1 MAVRPVIKGF
11 EFFLERLLKGFRSV
25 KNREPDNLEM
35 ILIKQEA
42 AQKARDAN
50 KVIDVDFDKGRWKDT
65 KGITSLMESGDVK
78 IGTAPKTPPYQKSQ
92 ADIDF
97 EIMERIKA
105 DNKKAVEAF
114 EKRNPRKPEKFFY
127 GGFVEQPELGP
138 TAHGS
143 EALASRTRLA
153 APGSTSTT
161 STGLNYLLAE
171 DNDNQRVPFDEGGSI
186 SDVLP
191 PNFDELDHDELM
203 YIIKLLQAG
212 EIPQYA
218 DGGRIG
224 FKLGGID
231 KGRRAFL
238 KLMGGAAAGIGALKA
253 GALKLLGKEGAT
265 VAKEVITTPNVVGKP
280 AWFDPLVTRIINEG
294 EDVTKQFAYKER
306 MRVHTKPISET
317 EEVTI
322 YRDLDDGSVRVNYG
336 QKLKIDDTK
345 PYEKGNIG
353 RASNDPDQ
361 IDLIVRQGEEVEP
374 DLKTGKGGGKTKA
387 SFEASEAEP
396 RAAGGPEDADIEFDG
411 IREVD
416 NVDDLMQ
423 DVSVLEEFATG
434 KKLTGKKA
442 AKAKKKR
449 EDYQRFTEDQVE
461 QANYLEEKYGPAER
475 YYDED
480 FASGGRAGY
489 FLGGK
494 VGAGI
499 LKLLKNKKKVK
510 AAYDDIFPSGDYKY
524 DAEMVAESL
533 VENNPR
539 VFGNRLY
546 SDLTDAERFEVY
558 GAALNE
564 ASTNFAKQL
573 KLKRAMDKASKP
585 TKTLEGIE
593 KTGTIDISDD
603 AIAEEFATFMKETD
617 PVGHAKIQKVVDD
630 ANQKIEL
637 KRFKT
642 KGRKPN
648 ALGGLANM
656 LGE

>member
-114 EKRNPRKPEKFFY
+114 EKRNPRKPKKFFY

-171 DNDNQRVPFDEGGSI
+171 DNDNQRVPFK
-186 SDVLP
+186 
-191 PNFDELDHDELM
+191 M
-203 YIIKLLQAG
+203 
-212 EIPQYA
+212 
-218 DGGRIG
+218 
-224 FKLGGID
+224 
-231 KGRRAFL
+231 GRRAFL

-265 VAKEVITTPNVVGKP
+265 VAKEVITTPAAPGKP

-294 EDVTKQFAYKER
+294 EDVTKQFAYKDR
-306 MRVHTKPISET
+306 MQVNTKPISET

-336 QKLKIDDTK
+336 SKLKIDDSK

-396 RAAGGPEDADIEFDG
+396 RAVGGPEDADIEFDG

-461 QANYLEEKYGPAER
+461 QANYLEEKYGPAEQ

-558 GAALNE
+558 GAALEE
-564 ASTNFAKQL
+564 ASTNFANQL

-617 PVGHAKIQKVVDD
+617 PKGHAKIQKVVDD

-648 ALGGLANM
+648 ASGGLAKL

>member
-171 DNDNQRVPFDEGGSI
+171 DNDNQRVPFK
-186 SDVLP
+186 
-191 PNFDELDHDELM
+191 M
-203 YIIKLLQAG
+203 
-212 EIPQYA
+212 
-218 DGGRIG
+218 
-224 FKLGGID
+224 
-231 KGRRAFL
+231 GRRAFL

-265 VAKEVITTPNVVGKP
+265 VAKEVITTPAAPGKP

-317 EEVTI
+317 EEVTV

-336 QKLKIDDTK
+336 SKLKIDETK
-345 PYEKGNIG
+345 PYERGNIQ
-353 RASNDPDQ
+353 RASNDSDQ
-361 IDLIVRQGEEVEP
+361 VDLIVRQGEEIEP
-374 DLKTGKGGGKTKA
+374 DLATGKGGGKTKA

-396 RAAGGPEDADIEFDG
+396 RAVGGPEDADIEFDA

-461 QANYLEEKYGPAER
+461 QANYLEEKYGPAEQ

-558 GAALNE
+558 GAALEE
-564 ASTNFAKQL
+564 ASTNFANQL

-593 KTGTIDISDD
+593 KTGIIDISDD

-617 PVGHAKIQKVVDD
+617 PKGHAKIQKVVDD

-648 ALGGLANM
+648 ASGGLAKL

>member
-171 DNDNQRVPFDEGGSI
+171 DNDNQRVPFK
-186 SDVLP
+186 
-191 PNFDELDHDELM
+191 M
-203 YIIKLLQAG
+203 
-212 EIPQYA
+212 
-218 DGGRIG
+218 
-224 FKLGGID
+224 
-231 KGRRAFL
+231 GRRAFL

-265 VAKEVITTPNVVGKP
+265 VAKEVITTPAAPGKP

-317 EEVTI
+317 EEVTV

-336 QKLKIDDTK
+336 SKLKIDETK
-345 PYEKGNIG
+345 PYERGNIQ
-353 RASNDPDQ
+353 RASNDSDQ
-361 IDLIVRQGEEVEP
+361 VDLIVRQGEEIEP
-374 DLKTGKGGGKTKA
+374 DLATGKGGGKTKA

-396 RAAGGPEDADIEFDG
+396 RAVGGPEDADIEFDA

-461 QANYLEEKYGPAER
+461 QANYLEEKYGPAEQ

-558 GAALNE
+558 GAALEE
-564 ASTNFAKQL
+564 ASTNFANQL

-617 PVGHAKIQKVVDD
+617 PKGHAKIQKVVDD

-648 ALGGLANM
+648 ASGGLAKL

>member
-1 MAVRPVIKGF
+1 MAVTPIRKGF

-78 IGTAPKTPPYQKSQ
+78 IGTAPKTPPYEKSQ
-92 ADIDF
+92 ADIEF
-97 EIMERIKA
+97 EILERIKA

-171 DNDNQRVPFDEGGSI
+171 DNDNQRVPFK
-186 SDVLP
+186 
-191 PNFDELDHDELM
+191 M
-203 YIIKLLQAG
+203 
-212 EIPQYA
+212 
-218 DGGRIG
+218 
-224 FKLGGID
+224 
-231 KGRRAFL
+231 GRRAFL

-265 VAKEVITTPNVVGKP
+265 VAKEVITTPAAPGKP

-317 EEVTI
+317 EEVTV

-336 QKLKIDDTK
+336 SKLKIDETK
-345 PYEKGNIG
+345 PYERGNIQ
-353 RASNDPDQ
+353 RASNDSDQ
-361 IDLIVRQGEEVEP
+361 VDLIVRQGEEIEP
-374 DLKTGKGGGKTKA
+374 DLATGKGGGKTKA

-396 RAAGGPEDADIEFDG
+396 RAVGGPEDADIEFDA

-461 QANYLEEKYGPAER
+461 QANYLEEKYGPAEQ

-558 GAALNE
+558 GAALEE
-564 ASTNFAKQL
+564 ASTNFANQL

-617 PVGHAKIQKVVDD
+617 PKGHAKIQKVVDD

-648 ALGGLANM
+648 ASGGLAKL

>member
-114 EKRNPRKPEKFFY
+114 EKRNPRKPKKFFY

-171 DNDNQRVPFDEGGSI
+171 DNDNQRVPFK
-186 SDVLP
+186 
-191 PNFDELDHDELM
+191 M
-203 YIIKLLQAG
+203 
-212 EIPQYA
+212 
-218 DGGRIG
+218 
-224 FKLGGID
+224 
-231 KGRRAFL
+231 GRRAFL

-265 VAKEVITTPNVVGKP
+265 VAKEVITTPAAPGKP

-317 EEVTI
+317 EEVTV

-336 QKLKIDDTK
+336 SKLKIDETK
-345 PYEKGNIG
+345 PYERGNIQ
-353 RASNDPDQ
+353 RASNDSDQ
-361 IDLIVRQGEEVEP
+361 VDLIVRQGEEIEP
-374 DLKTGKGGGKTKA
+374 DLATGKGGGKTKA

-396 RAAGGPEDADIEFDG
+396 RAVGGPEDADIEFDA

-461 QANYLEEKYGPAER
+461 QANYLEEKYGPAEQ

-558 GAALNE
+558 GAALEE
-564 ASTNFAKQL
+564 ASTNFANQL

-617 PVGHAKIQKVVDD
+617 PKGHAKIQKVVDD

-648 ALGGLANM
+648 ASGGLAKL